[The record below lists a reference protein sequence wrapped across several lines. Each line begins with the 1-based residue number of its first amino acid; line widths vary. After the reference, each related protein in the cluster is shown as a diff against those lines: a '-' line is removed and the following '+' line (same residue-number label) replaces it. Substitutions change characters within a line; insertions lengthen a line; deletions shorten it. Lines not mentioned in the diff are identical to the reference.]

1 MAIVLGLF
9 DAGSLLPVL
18 SLSVSPCSPPP
29 PPPVCFLCASPC
41 LFPRPLLQLT
51 TPPFLAA
58 YKATRIIAEVL
69 VESLPQ
75 LCLQS
80 CIYVVVL
87 RKASE

>member
-1 MAIVLGLF
+1 MRYPPSPPSPVPQP
-9 DAGSLLPVL
+9 LLPN
-18 SLSVSPCSPPP
+18 PTPTPT
-29 PPPVCFLCASPC
+29 
-41 LFPRPLLQLT
+41 RPLLQLT

-87 RKASE
+87 GKASE